1 MSVVAYRV
9 ESSHPLTAPFL
20 PGAAA
25 KCFNLVDRALAIVLA
40 TKSMTKPSGHEIR
53 VVHIPTGEV
62 IFRKSDAYMAPSTEE
77 D

>member
-1 MSVVAYRV
+1 MSAIAYRV
-9 ESSHPLTAPFL
+9 ESSFPLIGPLL

-62 IFRKSDAYMAPSTEE
+62 IFRKTDAQLASCNEE
-77 D
+77 F

>member
-1 MSVVAYRV
+1 MSAIAYRV
-9 ESSHPLTAPFL
+9 ENCYPLIGPLL

-53 VVHIPTGEV
+53 VVHIPSGEV
-62 IFRKSDAYMAPSTEE
+62 IFRKSETQLAPCT
-77 D
+77 DDF